1 MEQQAPQPTL
11 KVNGVDVYVQ
21 GTGEHTVVM
30 IHGWPDTY
38 RLWDG
43 TVAALQATHRCV
55 RFTLPGF
62 AKGEPRK
69 AYSLAELVATFAAI
83 IDAVSP
89 GKPVTL
95 MVHDWG
101 AVFGYQYA
109 MAHPERLERLIGVDI
124 GDANSP
130 DYARQTTA
138 KQLWQIFAYQ
148 AWLALAWV
156 LRGRLGDR
164 MSHRMLKLMRYKL
177 DPADVHCNMN
187 YPYFIQWTGTH
198 GGYRRTRQ
206 VRPTCPTLFVFGTKK
221 PFMFHST
228 AWLDWLR
235 QQPGSEVHAL
245 KSGHWVMVDQ
255 AAQFEQVVAGWLA
268 RTSGQALA

>member
-1 MEQQAPQPTL
+1 MEQQTL
-11 KVNGVDVYVQ
+11 TVNGVDVYIE
-21 GTGEHTVVM
+21 GDGPRTVVM

-38 RLWDG
+38 RLWDS
-43 TVAALQATHRCV
+43 TVAALRATHRCV

-62 AKGEPRK
+62 AKGEPRR

-83 IDAVSP
+83 VDAVSP
-89 GKPVTL
+89 GRKVTL

-101 AVFGYQYA
+101 AVFGYQYV
-109 MAHPERLERLIGVDI
+109 MKHPERVERLVGVDI

-130 DYARQTTA
+130 AYAREISA
-138 KQLWQIFAYQ
+138 KNLFQIFTYQ

-156 LRGRLGDR
+156 LRGKLGDR
-164 MSHRMLKLMRYKL
+164 MSRRMLKLMRYKL
-177 DPADVHCNMN
+177 DPQDVHCNMN

-206 VRPTCPTLFVFGTKK
+206 IKPACPMLFVYGTRK

-228 AWLDWLR
+228 AWLEWLR
-235 QQPGSEVHAL
+235 QQPGSDVQAI

-255 AAQFEQVVAGWLA
+255 PEQFQQVVGEWLA
-268 RTSGQALA
+268 RTGADLPA